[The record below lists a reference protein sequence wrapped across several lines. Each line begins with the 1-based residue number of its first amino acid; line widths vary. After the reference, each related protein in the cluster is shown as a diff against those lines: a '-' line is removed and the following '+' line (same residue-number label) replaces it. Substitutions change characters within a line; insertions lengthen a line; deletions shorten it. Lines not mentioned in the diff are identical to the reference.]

1 MSQPQEHED
10 RMYTTTQLSGDGREQ
25 EVFLS
30 LIRAASRLEAELN
43 RLFRPYELT
52 GATFTILRTLEE
64 SGKEGLSCGDIAEQL
79 VAEVPDMTRLL
90 DRLERLGYVTRE
102 RSREDRRMVKVSL
115 TSKGAEAVRSLRDP
129 IRQFHH
135 RQLGRLSSEKLG
147 DLQSALE
154 EVMRKQ

>member
-1 MSQPQEHED
+1 MSQPQEQQEH
-10 RMYTTTQLSGDGREQ
+10 MYAPRESGVVGREQ

-115 TSKGAEAVRSLRDP
+115 TNKGADAVRSLKEP

-135 RQLGRLSSEKLG
+135 RQLGRLSEEKLG
-147 DLQSALE
+147 ELKSALE